1 MNVIQTKEAWI
12 EARMQE
18 IQRLRLALQKG
29 YVTKLRSNRA
39 LLGRTYRGEMHE
51 EEFFW
56 GEEVQEDT
64 PRDEVPSA
72 IGAPTR
78 RKGKR
83 RADESEL
90 VNNAPR
96 KRLRNAV

>member
-1 MNVIQTKEAWI
+1 
-12 EARMQE
+12 MQE

-29 YVTKLRSNRA
+29 YRSNRA

-51 EEFFW
+51 EEFFL

-83 RADESEL
+83 RADESSEL

>member
-1 MNVIQTKEAWI
+1 
-12 EARMQE
+12 MQE
-18 IQRLRLALQKG
+18 IQRLRLALKKG
-29 YVTKLRSNRA
+29 YRSNRA

-51 EEFFW
+51 EEFFL

-83 RADESEL
+83 RADESSEL